1 MCSLHTA
8 GCLVR
13 RVLAG
18 LSHPL
23 TQLSQ
28 ASHILTAGIPTDRQG
43 KIPHVTELDTPAPAE
58 QFFSAD
64 TRAALAEASQK
75 LAERL
80 QAHTEAL
87 LAMTGDEDTS
97 ELFEHN
103 AALEGVVEDWNEAVF
118 EHTGTTPL
126 LLDEVDDDE
135 DEEDVEPDQVI
146 SVVSRFDLRVV
157 DLDALLEAG
166 RAAQERHPAEL
177 DESGEREPVDS
188 AEQAI
193 YEISREVGEAWF
205 ELPGIEMVA
214 GARAYVVPEPPFEP
228 LDADAEDVVTELIA
242 PNGVATHAETWA

>member
-1 MCSLHTA
+1 VTDVEITA
-8 GCLVR
+8 PV
-13 RVLAG
+13 
-18 LSHPL
+18 
-23 TQLSQ
+23 
-28 ASHILTAGIPTDRQG
+28 
-43 KIPHVTELDTPAPAE
+43 E
-58 QFFSAD
+58 QFFSAE
-64 TRAALAEASQK
+64 TREALAEASRR

-87 LAMTGDEDTS
+87 LAMTGDE
-97 ELFEHN
+97 EQAALYEQN
-103 AALEGVVEDWNEAVF
+103 AALEEIVEGWNDAVF
-118 EHTGTTPL
+118 EHTGTAPL
-126 LLDEVDDDE
+126 LLDDSADDE
-135 DEEDVEPDQVI
+135 DDEEVEQDHVI

-157 DLDALLEAG
+157 DLDALIEAG

-177 DESGEREPVDS
+177 DEGGEREPVDS

-214 GARAYVVPEPPFEP
+214 GARAYVVPEYPFEP

>member
-1 MCSLHTA
+1 M
-8 GCLVR
+8 
-13 RVLAG
+13 
-18 LSHPL
+18 
-23 TQLSQ
+23 
-28 ASHILTAGIPTDRQG
+28 
-43 KIPHVTELDTPAPAE
+43 TELDITAPAE
-58 QFFSAD
+58 QFFSAE
-64 TRAALAEASQK
+64 TREALATASRR

-87 LAMTGDEDTS
+87 LAMTGEEEHST
-97 ELFEHN
+97 LYEHN
-103 AALEGVVEDWNEAVF
+103 AALEGLVEDWNDAVF

-126 LLDEVDDDE
+126 LLDDSDE
-135 DEEDVEPDQVI
+135 EAEDEDVEQDQVI

-177 DESGEREPVDS
+177 DDDAEQEPVDS

-214 GARAYVVPEPPFEP
+214 GARAYVVPEQPFEA

>member
-1 MCSLHTA
+1 
-8 GCLVR
+8 
-13 RVLAG
+13 
-18 LSHPL
+18 
-23 TQLSQ
+23 
-28 ASHILTAGIPTDRQG
+28 
-43 KIPHVTELDTPAPAE
+43 VTSVDEQPITAPAE
-58 QFFSAD
+58 QFFSAE
-64 TRAALAEASQK
+64 TRDALAEASRK

-87 LAMTGDEDTS
+87 LAMTGAEEQS
-97 ELFEHN
+97 ALYEQN
-103 AALEGVVEDWNEAVF
+103 VALEELVEEWNDAVF

-126 LLDEVDDDE
+126 LLDDSEDEDDE
-135 DEEDVEPDQVI
+135 EVEQDQVI

-166 RAAQERHPAEL
+166 RTAQERHPAEL
-177 DESGEREPVDS
+177 DEAGEREPVDS

-214 GARAYVVPEPPFEP
+214 GARAYVVPEHPFEP

>member
-1 MCSLHTA
+1 MDIT
-8 GCLVR
+8 
-13 RVLAG
+13 
-18 LSHPL
+18 
-23 TQLSQ
+23 
-28 ASHILTAGIPTDRQG
+28 
-43 KIPHVTELDTPAPAE
+43 APAE

-64 TRAALAEASQK
+64 SRTALAEASRK

-87 LAMTGDEDTS
+87 LAMTGDEDHST
-97 ELFEHN
+97 LFEHN
-103 AALEGVVEDWNEAVF
+103 AALEGVVEDWNDAVF

-126 LLDEVDDDE
+126 LLDEPADDE
-135 DEEDVEPDQVI
+135 DDEETEPDHVI

-157 DLDALLEAG
+157 DLDELLEAG

-177 DESGEREPVDS
+177 DESGDRDPVDT

-205 ELPGIEMVA
+205 ELPGTELIA
-214 GARAYVVPEPPFEP
+214 GARAYVVPEAPFEA

-242 PNGVATHAETWA
+242 PNGVATHAETWAQTS

>member
-1 MCSLHTA
+1 VTSVDEQPITA
-8 GCLVR
+8 
-13 RVLAG
+13 
-18 LSHPL
+18 S
-23 TQLSQ
+23 
-28 ASHILTAGIPTDRQG
+28 
-43 KIPHVTELDTPAPAE
+43 AE
-58 QFFSAD
+58 QFFSAE
-64 TRAALAEASQK
+64 TRDALAEASRK

-87 LAMTGDEDTS
+87 LAMTGAEEQS
-97 ELFEHN
+97 ALYEQN
-103 AALEGVVEDWNEAVF
+103 VALEELVEEWNDAVF

-126 LLDEVDDDE
+126 LLDDSEDEDDE
-135 DEEDVEPDQVI
+135 EVEQDQVI

-166 RAAQERHPAEL
+166 RTAQERHPAEL
-177 DESGEREPVDS
+177 DEAGEREPVDS

-214 GARAYVVPEPPFEP
+214 GARAYVVPEHPFEP

>member
-1 MCSLHTA
+1 
-8 GCLVR
+8 
-13 RVLAG
+13 
-18 LSHPL
+18 
-23 TQLSQ
+23 
-28 ASHILTAGIPTDRQG
+28 
-43 KIPHVTELDTPAPAE
+43 VTELDTPATAE
-58 QFFSAD
+58 QFFSAE
-64 TRAALAEASQK
+64 TRTALAEASRK

-80 QAHTEAL
+80 QAHTDAL
-87 LAMTGDEDTS
+87 LAMTGDEDHTT
-97 ELFEHN
+97 LFEHN
-103 AALEGVVEDWNEAVF
+103 AALEGVVEDWNDAVF
-118 EHTGTTPL
+118 EHTGTAPL
-126 LLDEVDDDE
+126 LLDDAVDDE
-135 DEEDVEPDQVI
+135 DEEVEQDQVI

-177 DESGEREPVDS
+177 DESGDREPVDS

>member
-1 MCSLHTA
+1 M
-8 GCLVR
+8 
-13 RVLAG
+13 
-18 LSHPL
+18 
-23 TQLSQ
+23 
-28 ASHILTAGIPTDRQG
+28 
-43 KIPHVTELDTPAPAE
+43 TELDIAAPTE
-58 QFFSAD
+58 QLFSAE
-64 TRAALAEASQK
+64 TREALAEASRR

-87 LAMTGDEDTS
+87 LAMTGDE
-97 ELFEHN
+97 EQAALYEQN
-103 AALEGVVEDWNEAVF
+103 AALEELVEGWNDAVF
-118 EHTGTTPL
+118 EHTGTAPL
-126 LLDEVDDDE
+126 LLDDSADDEDDE
-135 DEEDVEPDQVI
+135 DEQDHVI

-166 RAAQERHPAEL
+166 RAAQQRHPAQL
-177 DESGEREPVDS
+177 DDGGEPEPVDS

-214 GARAYVVPEPPFEP
+214 GARAYVVPEHPFEP